1 VVKKTNFLQDLY
13 SDEELTPA
21 YLREGRDN
29 KTLFM
34 KKLVTAVC
42 KSKDHRILQKN
53 IYLFIQI
60 LPLKDHLMYV
70 FQKF

>member
-1 VVKKTNFLQDLY
+1 MKKTNFLQGLY

-21 YLREGRDN
+21 YLKDGRDN

-42 KSKDHRILQKN
+42 KLLTSLNITEEKTKIL
-53 IYLFIQI
+53 YF
-60 LPLKDHLMYV
+60 Y
-70 FQKF
+70 

>member
-1 VVKKTNFLQDLY
+1 MKKTNFLQGLY

-21 YLREGRDN
+21 YLKEGRDN

-42 KSKDHRILQKN
+42 KF
-53 IYLFIQI
+53 IYYLR
-60 LPLKDHLMYV
+60 KERT
-70 FQKF
+70 